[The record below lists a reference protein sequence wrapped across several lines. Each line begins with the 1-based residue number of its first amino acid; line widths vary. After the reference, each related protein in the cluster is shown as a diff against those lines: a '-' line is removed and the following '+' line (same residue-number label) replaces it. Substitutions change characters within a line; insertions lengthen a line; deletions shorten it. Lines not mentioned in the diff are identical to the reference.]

1 MRRKIKLVN
10 STYLFYFIFLMSI
23 LIGCE
28 VCRTACMFPC
38 RIRAKDCTRADIEH
52 TMNCCVDQNYNSRRC
67 YLNLACVLLI
77 KEGKLRRMSFQGIGL
92 S

>member
-1 MRRKIKLVN
+1 MVN
-10 STYLFYFIFLMSI
+10 STYLLLFFNASAVSI
-23 LIGCE
+23 VTGCE
-28 VCRTACMFPC
+28 ACRTACMFLC
-38 RIRAKDCTRADIEH
+38 RIRAKDCTRADTEH
-52 TMNCCVDQNYNSRRC
+52 TVNCCVDQNYNSRRC